1 MEAHDI
7 AVWLRT
13 HPEFFEENADVFA
26 TLRVPHPEGGHAIS
40 MVERQ
45 LITLREKNVQLERR
59 VAELIGYGQHNDA
72 LADKLHRLTL
82 ALLRADSPDSTKAVV
97 AESMD
102 SDYRVPF
109 VALRQWGAPLIDD
122 VSVELQAY
130 VAGLDRPY
138 VGANSA
144 YESTSWFGVDCERLA
159 SFAYIPLTSPEVF
172 GVLCL
177 ASDDPKRFSSDMAV
191 DVLTRLGNLVSAA
204 LLRFAHNEDE
214 RFGELS

>member
-1 MEAHDI
+1 MEAHEI

-13 HPEFFEENADVFA
+13 HPEFFDENADVFA
-26 TLRVPHPEGGHAIS
+26 AMRVPHPEGGHAIS

-97 AESMD
+97 AESLG
-102 SDYRVPF
+102 SDYRIPF
-109 VALRQWGAPLIDD
+109 VALRQWSAPLIDD
-122 VSVELQAY
+122 VSIEMQAY
-130 VAGLDRPY
+130 VAGLDRAY
-138 VGANSA
+138 VGSNSA
-144 YESTSWFGVDCERLA
+144 YESTRWFGVDVERLQ
-159 SFAYIPLTSPEVF
+159 SFAYVPLTNPEVF

-177 ASDDPKRFSSDMAV
+177 ASDDPKRFTPDMAV

-204 LLRFAHNEDE
+204 LSRFGQDEDE
-214 RFGELS
+214 RFGELG